1 MERETEVS
9 KRRSSAHRPA
19 ESSVLTINYPP
30 RVRVPVR
37 SERVGN
43 WPNDSFAWV
52 KRLMR
57 ESAARTVVS
66 PEILTY
72 HSYVLGDTEMPGE
85 GELTRNLDV
94 VENIIVFLN
103 ENIGPASSV
112 LELCAGTGICT
123 IPLSQYYS
131 VVAIDNNERYCS
143 LFSRYLKE
151 QSHVGDDGAQQVE
164 LFQADVR
171 QRESVLVR
179 LGDRTFAAVIL
190 NPPFDAIDIIRA
202 SFEVATAVTPDI
214 IVGVLPLDVIEEAVG
229 SYSWRSAEQ
238 PGLVEKDRQF
248 IAELRVHWELIALEP
263 TIRLDGTAQVGT
275 FVFKRAVNEGRES
288 NIAR

>member
-1 MERETEVS
+1 
-9 KRRSSAHRPA
+9 
-19 ESSVLTINYPP
+19 
-30 RVRVPVR
+30 
-37 SERVGN
+37 
-43 WPNDSFAWV
+43 
-52 KRLMR
+52 MR
-57 ESAARTVVS
+57 ESTARTVVS

-85 GELTRNLDV
+85 AELTRNLDV
-94 VENIIVFLN
+94 VENIIVLLN

-151 QSHVGDDGAQQVE
+151 QFHVGDDGAQQVE

-190 NPPFDAIDIIRA
+190 NPPFDAVDIIRA

-229 SYSWRSAEQ
+229 SYSWRSVEQ

-248 IAELRVHWELIALEP
+248 IAELRIHWELIALEP

-275 FVFKRAVNEGRES
+275 FVFKRAVNDGEP